1 MARENSLLRV
11 VSIVEGHGDVEAVRL
26 LLRRI
31 FHEYLNRTDVT
42 ILRSIRVP
50 KTKLLKS
57 GELER
62 AVELAAR
69 QTQDGDAVLIIMDAD
84 DDCPAELAPQ
94 LLSRATEARADRH
107 VRVVLANKEYEAWFI
122 AAVASIAGHRGLR
135 SDLSPPAAPETIR
148 DAKGWLTQS
157 SHFDK
162 AYREPLDQPA
172 LTQIFDLHQA
182 RACPSFDKL
191 CRDMTSL
198 FSDS

>member
-1 MARENSLLRV
+1 LLRV
-11 VSIVEGHGDVEAVRL
+11 VPIVEGYGDVEAVPL

-31 FHEYLNRTDVT
+31 FFEDLSRTDVT

-69 QTQDGDAVLIIMDAD
+69 QTQNGDAVLILIDAD
-84 DDCPAELAPQ
+84 DDCSAALAPQ
-94 LLSRATEARADRH
+94 LLSRATGVRPDRNI
-107 VRVVLANKEYEAWFI
+107 RVVLANKEYEAWFI
-122 AAVASIAGHRGLR
+122 AAVASIAGHRNLR
-135 SDLSPPAAPETIR
+135 FDLLPPVAPETIR

-157 SHFDK
+157 SYPHST
-162 AYREPLDQPA
+162 YRKTLDQPA

-182 RACPSFDKL
+182 RVCPSFDKL
-191 CRDMTSL
+191 CRDMASL
-198 FSDS
+198 FNDS